1 MPPLANTPYK
11 SPYLAG
17 NWQLDWPAR
26 AWSEE
31 RNMPYLK
38 PERPEKVNAPSLK
51 TSKQRGERLVCLT
64 AYDYPTA
71 RIVDEA
77 GIDII
82 LVGDSLGNVV
92 LGYGN
97 TVPVTLEEILIHLK
111 AVRRAVQR
119 ALLVADM
126 PYGSFHTGAD
136 DAVRNALRLV
146 KEGGAEAVKLEGG
159 HKRVQLVKRLV
170 DEEIAVMGHIGLT
183 PQSINKLGAYRVQGK
198 TAATARQLVDDARA
212 LEDAGAFAIVLEVVP
227 REIAKLIT
235 ETVSIPTIGIGAG
248 AECDIQVLVL
258 HDMLGLSFGKLA
270 RFVRPYANVGQ
281 VMTDAVTRYADDVRN
296 GTYPSDDESYAL
308 PAEAADELKI
318 EKPVNR
324 KS

>member
-1 MPPLANTPYK
+1 
-11 SPYLAG
+11 
-17 NWQLDWPAR
+17 
-26 AWSEE
+26 
-31 RNMPYLK
+31 MPYLK
-38 PERPEKVNAPSLK
+38 PERPEKVSAPSLRS
-51 TSKQRGERLVCLT
+51 SKLRGERLVCLT

-77 GIDII
+77 GIDVI

-97 TVPVTLEEILIHLK
+97 TVPVTLDEILIHLK

-126 PYGSFHTGAD
+126 PYGTFHTGDD

-146 KEGGAEAVKLEGG
+146 KEGGAEAIKLEGG

-170 DEEIAVMGHIGLT
+170 DEEISVMGHIGLT
-183 PQSINKLGAYRVQGK
+183 PQSINQLGAYRVQGK
-198 TAATARQLVDDARA
+198 TAQAAQQLLDDAKA
-212 LEDAGAFAIVLEVVP
+212 MEDAGAFAVVLEVVP

-235 ETVSIPTIGIGAG
+235 ESISIPTIGIGAG
-248 AECDIQVLVL
+248 VHCDIQVLVL
-258 HDMLGLSFGKLA
+258 HDMLGLSFGKQA
-270 RFVRPYANVGQ
+270 RFVRPYANLRE

-296 GTYPSDDESYAL
+296 GTYPSQAESYGL
-308 PAEAADELKI
+308 PAETAEQLDI
-318 EKPVNR
+318 EIPARNSKGE

>member
-1 MPPLANTPYK
+1 
-11 SPYLAG
+11 
-17 NWQLDWPAR
+17 
-26 AWSEE
+26 
-31 RNMPYLK
+31 MPYLK

-51 TSKQRGERLVCLT
+51 ASKQRGERLVCLT
-64 AYDYPTA
+64 AYDFPTA

-97 TVPVTLEEILIHLK
+97 TVPVTLDEILIHLK

-159 HKRVQLVKRLV
+159 HKRVRLVKRLV

-198 TAATARQLVDDARA
+198 TAVAARQLLDDAHA
-212 LEDAGAFAIVLEVVP
+212 LEDAGAFAVVLEVVP
-227 REIAKLIT
+227 RELASLIT
-235 ETVSIPTIGIGAG
+235 ESISIPTIGIGAG
-248 AECDIQVLVL
+248 AGCDIQVLVL

-270 RFVRPYANVGQ
+270 RFVRPYANLHEVI
-281 VMTDAVTRYADDVRN
+281 TEAVTRYADDVRN
-296 GTYPSDDESYAL
+296 GTYPSEGESYAL
-308 PAEAADELKI
+308 PAEAAQELKLTERAKESPTNESRI
-318 EKPVNR
+318 R

>member
-1 MPPLANTPYK
+1 
-11 SPYLAG
+11 
-17 NWQLDWPAR
+17 
-26 AWSEE
+26 
-31 RNMPYLK
+31 MPYLK

-51 TSKQRGERLVCLT
+51 ASKQRGERLVCLT
-64 AYDYPTA
+64 AYDFPTA

-97 TVPVTLEEILIHLK
+97 TVPVTLDEILIHLK

-136 DAVRNALRLV
+136 DAVKNALRLV
-146 KEGGAEAVKLEGG
+146 KEGGAEAIKLEGG

-198 TAATARQLVDDARA
+198 TASAARQLLDDAKA
-212 LEDAGAFAIVLEVVP
+212 LEEAGAFAIVLEVVP
-227 REIAKLIT
+227 REIASLIT
-235 ETVSIPTIGIGAG
+235 ESISIPTIGIGAG
-248 AECDIQVLVL
+248 AGCDIQVLVL

-270 RFVRPYANVGQ
+270 RFVRPYANLHE
-281 VMTDAVTRYADDVRN
+281 VMTDAVSRYADDVRN
-296 GTYPSDDESYAL
+296 GTYPSEDESYAL
-308 PAEAADELKI
+308 PAEAAEELHIKMPLKK
-318 EKPVNR
+318 EGD
-324 KS
+324 